1 MTDCVRLWI
10 AVAPPQLEELRVLRR
25 LSPDIYTARIDM
37 SANDLPLG
45 RESDVQWCST
55 YSFFQYSFFQVEI
68 SALGYF
74 RKMEAEVL
82 EKVSK
87 GEFRWYGFLVPEE
100 RDEQGRLLYRILE
113 QRLVYEPVRRRP
125 DRNWDVSEL

>member
-1 MTDCVRLWI
+1 MRLWI

-25 LSPDIYTARIDM
+25 LSPDIFTARIDM

-82 EKVSK
+82 EKVSS
-87 GEFRWYGFLVPEE
+87 GEFRWYGFLFPEE

-113 QRLVYEPVRRRP
+113 QRVVYEPVRRRP
-125 DRNWDVSEL
+125 DRN